1 MKKLKRVCPIL
12 LALCF
17 AMGLCVTALAAGEA
31 DGFSDVSGDAWYAGA
46 VAYVRDQGLM
56 IGTGASTFS
65 PDTTTTRGQIAV
77 IVYRASGSPA
87 VTGATAFPDVADT
100 AYYANA
106 AKWASDNGIVTGY
119 SDGSFGA
126 DDPITCQ
133 QFITILWRCA
143 GRPDAG
149 TESASDDDNAAA
161 WAKASDIA
169 NDAFEPQGEVS
180 RAQAAVFLH
189 RFLTLEDSN
198 ASETPE
204 PHPEESEPPQEAAD
218 AATLLYMGQG
228 SLRIV
233 TAEGK
238 VVYIDPFSGDQY
250 DLPADLILVT
260 HGHPDH
266 NQIDLIETQNDGC
279 RIITHEEA
287 LEGGTHQTFDLG
299 YVTVEAVEAGYNQ
312 NHDVTK
318 CVGYILT
325 FSNGKSVYV
334 SGDTSTTEQMPAL
347 AEKEIDYAFFCCDGR
362 FNMDTEEASAC
373 AALVEAKHSIPYH
386 MAPGGENN
394 FSREIA
400 EQFQAEGRIIL
411 EPGEELVVE

>member
-1 MKKLKRVCPIL
+1 ML
-12 LALCF
+12 
-17 AMGLCVTALAAGEA
+17 GT
-31 DGFSDVSGDAWYAGA
+31 SD
-46 VAYVRDQGLM
+46 
-56 IGTGASTFS
+56 TTFS
-65 PDTTTTRGQIAV
+65 PDTPTTRGQIAA
-77 IVYRASGSPA
+77 ILHRAAGCPA
-87 VTGATAFPDVADT
+87 VTGGAAFPDVADS
-100 AYYANA
+100 AYYAGA
-106 AKWASDNGIVTGY
+106 AGWASANGIISGY
-119 SDGSFGA
+119 SNGSLGP
-126 DDPITCQ
+126 DDLITCQ
-133 QFITILWRCA
+133 QFITILWRYA
-143 GRPDAG
+143 GRPDAE
-149 TESASDDDNAAA
+149 TENQNPSDDASAAA
-161 WAKASDIA
+161 WASASGVVD
-169 NDAFEPQGEVS
+169 DTLDPQDKVS
-180 RAQAAVFLH
+180 RAQTAVFLH
-189 RFLTLEDSN
+189 RFLTLPDSPPP
-198 ASETPE
+198 ETPE
-204 PHPEESEPPQEAAD
+204 SQPPQEAG

-238 VVYIDPFSGDQY
+238 VIYIDPFSGDQY

-266 NQIDLIETQNDGC
+266 NRIDLIGTQNDGC

-287 LEGGTHQTFDLG
+287 LQDGTHRTFDLG

-325 FSNGKSVYV
+325 FSNGRSVYV
-334 SGDTSTTEQMPAL
+334 TGDTSTTQQMPSL

-362 FNMDTEEASAC
+362 FNMDTAEASAC
-373 AALVEAKHSIPYH
+373 AGLVGAKHSIPYH

-411 EPGEELVVE
+411 EPGEELSVE

>member
-1 MKKLKRVCPIL
+1 MRSLKRTCSL
-12 LALCF
+12 ALALCF
-17 AMGLCVTALAAGEA
+17 ALGLYGTALAAGETGGFA
-31 DGFSDVSGDAWYAGA
+31 DVPEDAAYAES
-46 VAYVRDQGLM
+46 VAYVRDRGLM
-56 IGTGASTFS
+56 IGTGADTFS
-65 PDTTTTRGQIAV
+65 PNDATTRGQIATV
-77 IVYRASGSPA
+77 LYRAAGSPA
-87 VTGATAFPDVADT
+87 VDGGTGFPDVADA
-100 AYYANA
+100 AYYAPA
-106 AKWASDNGIVTGY
+106 ARWASANRVVLGY
-119 SDGSFGA
+119 PDGSFGP
-126 DDPITCQ
+126 DDWITCQ
-133 QFITILWRCA
+133 QFITILWRYA
-143 GRPDAG
+143 GSPVPE
-149 TESASDDDNAAA
+149 TESLPDDASAATWAGAAGIADDTID
-161 WAKASDIA
+161 
-169 NDAFEPQGEVS
+169 PQGGVS

-189 RFLTLEDSN
+189 RFCILMDSP
-198 ASETPE
+198 SPE
-204 PHPEESEPPQEAAD
+204 IPQPGEAQEST

-238 VVYIDPFSGDQY
+238 VIYIDPFSGDQY

-266 NQIDLIETQNDGC
+266 NQIDLIQTQNDGC

-287 LEGGTHQTFDLG
+287 LQDGTHQTFDLG

-325 FSNGKSVYV
+325 FSNGRSVYV

-373 AALVEAKHSIPYH
+373 AALVGAKHSIPYH
-386 MAPGGENN
+386 MAPGGDNN

-411 EPGEELVVE
+411 EPGEELSVE

>member
-1 MKKLKRVCPIL
+1 MKNLKRVCSL
-12 LALCF
+12 FLV
-17 AMGLCVTALAAGEA
+17 LCVALGLYGTALAAGGGGFTDVP
-31 DGFSDVSGDAWYAGA
+31 DGAAYAEA

-56 IGTGASTFS
+56 VGTSTTTFS
-65 PDTTTTRGQIAV
+65 PDSTITRGQAAAIL
-77 IVYRASGSPA
+77 YRTAGSPA
-87 VTGATAFPDVADT
+87 VTGGIAFPDVADT
-100 AYYANA
+100 AYYAPA
-106 AKWASDNGIVTGY
+106 AKWASYNGIITAY
-119 SDGSFGA
+119 FNGSFGPEA
-126 DDPITCQ
+126 PVTCQ
-133 QFITILWRCA
+133 QFITSLWRCA
-143 GRPDAG
+143 GRPGGGDG
-149 TESASDDDNAAA
+149 SPSDDTIAAA
-161 WAKASDIA
+161 WAGASGIA
-169 NDAFEPQGEVS
+169 DAAIDPQSEVS
-180 RAQAAVFLH
+180 RAQAAAVLY
-189 RFLTLEDSN
+189 RFLTLPDAPPAE
-198 ASETPE
+198 APE
-204 PHPEESEPPQEAAD
+204 QQPEESQPTQEETD

-233 TAEGK
+233 SAEGK
-238 VVYIDPFSGDQY
+238 VIYIDPFSGDQY

-287 LEGGTHQTFDLG
+287 LQDGTHQTFDLG

-325 FSNGKSVYV
+325 FSNGRSVYV

-373 AALVEAKHSIPYH
+373 AALVGAKHSIPYH

-411 EPGEELVVE
+411 EPGEELSVE